1 MHRFTAATAVYIGKI
16 ARPIKGVSK
25 GMEED
30 DDEDAH
36 LVNGAKQEIQFIHS
50 DPNHQFM
57 VGTTLQQNQGVTYE
71 LLKDL
76 KKGT

>member
-1 MHRFTAATAVYIGKI
+1 LHRFTSATAVYIGKI

-36 LVNGAKQEIQFIHS
+36 LINGSKPEIQFIHS
-50 DPNHQFM
+50 SPSHEFM
-57 VGTTLQQNQGVTYE
+57 VGNVLKQDQGVTYE
-71 LLKDL
+71 LLKDP
-76 KKGT
+76 K